1 VGFQGCGTSIS
12 YMYFL
17 IYIIIVS
24 MLVLN
29 LAIAAVI
36 DGLAQAQADDSRLV
50 KNDDID
56 LFMDTWAFYDPKGK
70 GKISIVDILFFIVDL
85 KPPFG
90 DCQHH
95 RIPIMEGMQLDGYL
109 VNMPRGYCVRWKSM
123 FQIIKEYKLKA
134 TKNSE
139 DQYFVAFTD
148 IYKEFIKK
156 AFEKHYSNN
165 FKVDNENLK
174 QKLKKGW
181 KKSDNKIDK
190 NVEIII

>member
-1 VGFQGCGTSIS
+1 
-12 YMYFL
+12 
-17 IYIIIVS
+17 

-36 DGLAQAQADDSRLV
+36 DGLAQAQADDDRLF

-95 RIPIMEGMQLDGYL
+95 RIPIREGQLDGYL
-109 VNMPRGYCVRWKSM
+109 VNMPRGYCIKWKSM
-123 FQIIKEYKLKA
+123 FSIIKEYKLKA
-134 TKNSE
+134 TKNSQNE
-139 DQYFVAFTD
+139 YFVAFTD

-165 FKVDNENLK
+165 FKIDNENIK
-174 QKLKKGW
+174 
-181 KKSDNKIDK
+181 
-190 NVEIII
+190 